1 MSLALPGLPTA
12 RSEGYRRDMRP
23 KTFFVLLIIVAAYIL
38 GARAGRERYDQIVDS
53 LTAFWN
59 SPDVKKARKNAEKQT
74 AKARKKYS

>member
-1 MSLALPGLPTA
+1 
-12 RSEGYRRDMRP
+12 MRP
-23 KTFFVLLIIVAAYIL
+23 KTFFVLLIIAVAYVL

-59 SPDVKKARKNAEKQT
+59 NPDVKKARKSAKKQA